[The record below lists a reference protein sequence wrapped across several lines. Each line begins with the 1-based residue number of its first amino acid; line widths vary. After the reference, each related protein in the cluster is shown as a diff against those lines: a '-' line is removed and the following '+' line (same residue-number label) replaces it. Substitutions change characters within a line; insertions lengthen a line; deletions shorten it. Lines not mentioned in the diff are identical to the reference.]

1 MFSDVATIN
10 VRGGCGGDGCMALLR
25 EHKLA
30 QGGPSGGNGGSGG
43 DVYIELDPS
52 LWSLESL
59 KRKVHFRAR
68 DGGNGLGKSK
78 HGTRGEDAIIRVS
91 TSLDMRLSLYL
102 FNRQAFCM

>member
-30 QGGPSGGNGGSGG
+30 QGGPCGGNGGHGG
-43 DVYIELDPS
+43 DVFIELDPS

-59 KRKVHFRAR
+59 KRKVHFRGR
-68 DGGNGLGKSK
+68 DGGNGLGKSR
-78 HGTRGEDAIIRVS
+78 HGTNGEDTIIRVRG
-91 TSLDMRLSLYL
+91 M
-102 FNRQAFCM
+102 